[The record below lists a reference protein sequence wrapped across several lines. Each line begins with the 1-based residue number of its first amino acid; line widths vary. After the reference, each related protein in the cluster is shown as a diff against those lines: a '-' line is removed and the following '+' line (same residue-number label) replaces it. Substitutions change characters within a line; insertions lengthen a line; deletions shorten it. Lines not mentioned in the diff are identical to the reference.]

1 MSFAWPHDSEPPLTV
16 VLSNKW
22 VLNTTDVPL
31 FFLDM
36 QLIIAVIL
44 FLFAHML
51 GMLQLPLR
59 WDWQVIKGLIPT
71 VSLSL
76 IGLRCVPARI
86 AV

>member
-1 MSFAWPHDSEPPLTV
+1 
-16 VLSNKW
+16 
-22 VLNTTDVPL
+22 
-31 FFLDM
+31 M

-76 IGLRCVPARI
+76 IGLRCATPRMAI
-86 AV
+86 

>member
-1 MSFAWPHDSEPPLTV
+1 MVP
-16 VLSNKW
+16 SNKW

-36 QLIIAVIL
+36 QLIIAVVL
-44 FLFAHML
+44 FLSAHML

-76 IGLRCVPARI
+76 IGLRCVDPHISFNHRSRHDHRS
-86 AV
+86 V

>member
-1 MSFAWPHDSEPPLTV
+1 MSPAWPHSPKLSLTAAT
-16 VLSNKW
+16 SNKW

-36 QLIIAVIL
+36 QLVIAVIL